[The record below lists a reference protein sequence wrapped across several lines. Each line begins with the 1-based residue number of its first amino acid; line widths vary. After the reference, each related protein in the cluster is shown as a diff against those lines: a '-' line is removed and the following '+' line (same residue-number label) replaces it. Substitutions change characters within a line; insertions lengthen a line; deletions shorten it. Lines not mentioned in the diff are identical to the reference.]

1 VLALVLITPMSTAR
15 QRTPDEKVIGTIIG
29 HYRVTGVLNQGGM
42 GAVYKAEHLL
52 IGKAAVIKLLLPD
65 LSSHDEMV
73 HRFFYEAK
81 AASAIR
87 HPGIVEIY
95 DFGYHSD
102 GRAYIVMEFLQGESL
117 GERLNTR
124 GRLSE
129 RDVAFIGRSV
139 ASALDA
145 AHEQQ
150 IVHRDLKPEN
160 ILLIPDPDMPNG
172 ERTKVIDFG
181 IAKIGNADP
190 RLVSQTRTGVLMGT
204 PLYMAPE
211 QARGAGDIDHRAD
224 LYALGCLMYEMLCGR
239 PPFHADG
246 AGEIVALH
254 LYGEPVPLHQVV
266 PGVTP
271 ELEEIVLSLLAKDRD
286 ERPKDAR
293 EVIERLNVVI
303 PSLREEV
310 APLAAAAP
318 TVRMRAVVVSSP
330 KPVSA
335 KPRLEIIEDDGD
347 ADFELEEEQWFE
359 DGSDD
364 APSEELR
371 LRRIPSAWGDVPP
384 PSVPPEPRPPGRTG
398 RTIAIT
404 GAMLAIGAIGVVG
417 LVEALR
423 DDFVAPSATVA
434 APMFASFLP
443 TESAPAAAAA
453 TAAPR
458 TIALTWTADHADVVV
473 TIDGGTPHAAADGV
487 LTLPRDGAQH
497 TLVAIAPDHSSETVR
512 FVANR
517 DQTIAIGLSNDDAA
531 HAGAEPAKPA
541 PAAAVASAAAPSA
554 STAVPGAST
563 ASASAPGAR
572 AAITPEPPAPIS
584 APDATAA
591 PISPPP
597 AEAAPISAPEVA
609 PMVAATGAPTT
620 IASTTIAPTTI
631 APTTVAS
638 TTVAPTT
645 IAPATVA
652 STTIASTTTAAAPA
666 PKPAAAAAPPIA
678 KATIAATPR
687 HSSSSHRS
695 ITRTPTARAAATR
708 TPTAAASR
716 RPPSRTPQ
724 PPRDAVIRDPL
735 DDTPARPPTPPP
747 SRPTSSPNGSPIE
760 TDL

>member
-1 VLALVLITPMSTAR
+1 MTHETPLKREERFGPLGPGSQLGPYQILGLLGA
-15 QRTPDEKVIGTIIG
+15 
-29 HYRVTGVLNQGGM
+29 GGM
-42 GAVYKAEHLL
+42 GQIYKAFDARLGREVA
-52 IGKAAVIKLLLPD
+52 IKIAEEQFSERFDREVRVIAALNHPNICTV
-65 LSSHDEMV
+65 HDV
-73 HRFFYEAK
+73 GANYL
-81 AASAIR
+81 
-87 HPGIVEIY
+87 
-95 DFGYHSD
+95 
-102 GRAYIVMEFLQGESL
+102 VMELIDGETL
-117 GERLNTR
+117 RTVVERGIPLDRTVTIAR
-124 GRLSE
+124 QMLE
-129 RDVAFIGRSV
+129 AIG
-139 ASALDA
+139 A
-145 AHEQQ
+145 AHRAGV
-150 IVHRDLKPEN
+150 IHRDLKPEN

-554 STAVPGAST
+554 STAVSGAST

-631 APTTVAS
+631 AS
-638 TTVAPTT
+638 TTV
-645 IAPATVA
+645 APATVA